1 MQMLK
6 FGGNEAEN
14 VLHLLFGWMEQFPF
28 LFNEHQRAM
37 RAVGRVK
44 MNSWELEKVNF
55 TF

>member
-6 FGGNEAEN
+6 FGSSEAEN
-14 VLHLLFGWMEQFPF
+14 VLHLLFGWMGQFPF
-28 LFNEHQRAM
+28 LFNEHQCAIH
-37 RAVGRVK
+37 AVASVK